1 MEGVTLARSPPVSLA
16 CSGPR
21 VGVRVGV
28 NAGVGGGRGGA
39 GVGLDRAGAGVNLGF
54 DGIGG
59 GGTNAA
65 FSAFFKRASASLS
78 AFCCFRMR
86 STAEKSSQAGQNGK
100 ELQNHRYTLAS
111 ARLEGPLKVSS

>member
-1 MEGVTLARSPPVSLA
+1 MEGVTLDRSLPVSLA

-39 GVGLDRAGAGVNLGF
+39 GVGLDGAGAGVNLGF

-65 FSAFFKRASASLS
+65 FSAFARASASLF

-86 STAEKSSQAGQNGK
+86 STAKKSSQAGQNGK
-100 ELQNHRYTLAS
+100 ELRNHRYTLAS